1 MKPTGGKRQSAQN
14 VLGSPNA
21 FYSPQT
27 QFERNTTRSNSTGQ
41 YSKQNTLTKSGQ
53 TYFLAPTTTKQ

>member
-14 VLGSPNA
+14 VLGSPSA

-27 QFERNTTRSNSTGQ
+27 QSERSAPRSNSTGQ
-41 YSKQNTLTKSGQ
+41 YSKQSSLTKTGQ
-53 TYFLAPTTTKQ
+53 TYFLAPTTAKQ